1 MLYDFLEKQQDYVL
15 NKCDEAT
22 ETLAGLKE
30 ISPAIRA
37 GWKTTFDQ
45 LNELLRL
52 EKITF
57 DLVQGKGK
65 LSGAKKQEQKDREE
79 KSKKDSE
86 SVMRTAA
93 QTRGEEYRRLGF
105 TLSDVVHSY
114 GIVCQ
119 AITSAAS
126 ELNYQIS
133 PGEFHQLNLSLDVA
147 IALAVTEYDRIH
159 IEQGSKKDIERIGVL
174 AHELRNSLQSAFIA
188 LELIESGDFGAKS
201 QTGKLLGRSLQSMKM
216 LIDSALLN
224 VRLKADPVPHLEW
237 LPVLD
242 VASDVE
248 MTSASESRKHVI
260 SFKVEV
266 DPKLSVFADRQHFTS
281 ALANLTQNAVKFSHP
296 GGNVTLRAF
305 LKDDRA
311 NIEVEDECGGLPEAK
326 LKALFQPFEQM
337 DKNKSGLGL
346 GLSISRRAIELSDG
360 EITARNLPGKG
371 CIFTIDLPGR
381 NTGER

>member
-1 MLYDFLEKQQDYVL
+1 MLHDFLEKEQDYVL
-15 NKCDEAT
+15 LKCDEAT
-22 ETLAGLKE
+22 ETLAGVKE
-30 ISPAIRA
+30 ISDSIRA

-45 LNELLRL
+45 LSELLKL

-65 LSGAKKQEQKDREE
+65 LTGEKKAEQKEREE
-79 KSKKDSE
+79 KSKKESE
-86 SVMRTAA
+86 SVLRIAA
-93 QTRGEEYRRLGF
+93 QKRGEEYHRLGF

-119 AITSAAS
+119 AITSSAS
-126 ELNYQIS
+126 ELSYQIT
-133 PGEFHQLNLSLDVA
+133 PTEFSQLNLSLDVA
-147 IALAVTEYDRIH
+147 IALAVTEYDRIQTV
-159 IEQGSKKDIERIGVL
+159 QGTKENIERIGDL

-188 LELIESGDFGAKS
+188 LELIESGGVGTKS
-201 QTGKLLGRSLQSMKM
+201 HTGKLLDRSLQSMKM
-216 LIDSALLN
+216 LIDSALLT
-224 VRLKADPVPHLEW
+224 VRLKSDPVPHLEW

-248 MTSASESRKHVI
+248 VTSASEARKHVI
-260 SFKVEV
+260 GFKVEI
-266 DPKLSVFADRQHFTS
+266 PSNLSVFADRQHFTS

-296 GGNVTLRAF
+296 GGKVTIRGF
-305 LKDDRA
+305 LQNDRA
-311 NIEVEDECGGLPEAK
+311 KIEIEDECGGLPEAK
-326 LKALFQPFEQM
+326 LRDLFKPFEQM

-360 EITARNLPGKG
+360 EISARNLPGKG

-381 NTGER
+381 TT